1 MTLVGIKDVNS
12 FIDNKPFFDQHIKHK
27 QEANEKL
34 FKMSRNNDYTTEN
47 LLDYL

>member
-1 MTLVGIKDVNS
+1 MTLVGIKDVNL
-12 FIDNKPFFDQHIKHK
+12 FIDDKPFFDQHIKHK

>member
-1 MTLVGIKDVNS
+1 MTLVGIKDVNL
-12 FIDNKPFFDQHIKHK
+12 FIDGKPFFDQHIKHK

-34 FKMSRNNDYTTEN
+34 VKMSRNNDYTTEN